1 MSNRQRP
8 RNQRQSR
15 TRKPADVPRDPV
27 AGMEPWLWAMLDA
40 DTAESRGDAV
50 GALKAVERRP
60 LAPDGTPFW
69 RPSRIVRLGQL
80 LYLGPAAPRWAI
92 SRWIL
97 AQALQHLS
105 QTDRGR
111 AARTRT
117 RRAVR
122 IVTDLHGRTPLP
134 EPGHKEVDDDE
145 WTRIVDHDWVY
156 RQVHLFELGGLDA
169 FLADGASADLVAG
182 ADRVHEWVN
191 APMGGFT
198 YLGASGATLLWL
210 DQASL
215 ATVETPNVGSA
226 FHLLPGSTAIGR
238 LVPAG
243 GGVMFES
250 APLEVPR
257 ALACAVAADPEH
269 WLDRLR
275 DSAKAGGCLT
285 RAERPTWTGLMSDVP
300 LVLVD
305 LVLGSFLGDPVPGGR
320 HDPADRA
327 RAALLLVRETLED
340 LFADPG
346 REHEWE
352 DEDDEDDGD
361 TRDDWDDD
369 LGSWETWA
377 IVHAVLVD
385 PGVIAAIGDV
395 VTPEDLALLREAYDL
410 LAEPASTWVGRLLD
424 ERRGAA

>member
-1 MSNRQRP
+1 
-8 RNQRQSR
+8 
-15 TRKPADVPRDPV
+15 
-27 AGMEPWLWAMLDA
+27 MEPWLWAMLDA
-40 DTAESRGDAV
+40 DAAEGRGDA
-50 GALKAVERRP
+50 AAARKAVQRRP
-60 LAPDGTPFW
+60 FAPDGTTFW
-69 RPSRIVRLGQL
+69 RPSRITRLGQL
-80 LYLGPAAPRWAI
+80 VHLGPAAPRWAI

-97 AQALQHLS
+97 AQALHHQS
-105 QTDRGR
+105 QADRGR

-122 IVTDLHGRTPLP
+122 IVTDLRGRTPLP
-134 EPGHKEVDDDE
+134 EPEHGEADDHE
-145 WTRIVDHDWVY
+145 WVRIVEHDWVY

-182 ADRVHEWVN
+182 ADRVHEWAH

-198 YLGASGATLLWL
+198 YLGSGGATLLWL
-210 DQASL
+210 EHASL
-215 ATVETPNVGSA
+215 ATVTTPNIGSA

-243 GGVMFES
+243 EGVMFES

-257 ALACAVAADPEH
+257 ALARAVAADPEH

-275 DSAKAGGCLT
+275 DSARDADGMT
-285 RAERPTWTGLMSDVP
+285 RAEGPTWTGLMSDVS

-305 LVLGSFLGDPVPGGR
+305 LVLGSFLGDPAPGAR
-320 HDPADRA
+320 YEPADRA
-327 RAALLLVRETLED
+327 RAALRLVREALED
-340 LFADPG
+340 LFADTC

-352 DEDDEDDGD
+352 DEWEDDD
-361 TRDDWDDD
+361 DAWDARDDWADH
-369 LGSWETWA
+369 LGSWEAWA

-385 PGVIAAIGDV
+385 PGVIEALAEV
-395 VTPEDLALLREAYDL
+395 VTPEDVAVLHVAHDL